1 MVRKLV
7 VAGMVG
13 AVLVWTAAAT
23 VDAAVL
29 CQKKSGAIFA
39 RDTCKK
45 KETSFD
51 ASGLLGTLPTRV
63 TTLESTTAALQASV
77 ATLQTSVGNALTK
90 TSIGT
95 VAGYATVESDGT
107 LSEHYSST
115 GGTVASSR
123 TLQGAYSV
131 SFGFTIRPNQPIV
144 AVPRETFG
152 HEICR
157 VFQGS
162 SATANVSVFCAQAD
176 AGSPAA
182 DVAFTLV
189 VFN

>member
-13 AVLVWTAAAT
+13 AVLVWAAAAT

-45 KETSFD
+45 KETPFD
-51 ASGLLGTLPTRV
+51 ASGLLGTLPARV

-77 ATLQTSVGNALTK
+77 TTLQTGTLTK
-90 TSIGT
+90 TSPGT

-123 TLQGAYSV
+123 LLVGGYSV
-131 SFGFTIRPNQPIV
+131 SFGFTIRPDQPIV

>member
-1 MVRKLV
+1 V
-7 VAGMVG
+7 
-13 AVLVWTAAAT
+13 
-23 VDAAVL
+23 
-29 CQKKSGAIFA
+29 
-39 RDTCKK
+39 
-45 KETSFD
+45 
-51 ASGLLGTLPTRV
+51 
-63 TTLESTTAALQASV
+63 
-77 ATLQTSVGNALTK
+77 
-90 TSIGT
+90 
-95 VAGYATVESDGT
+95 
-107 LSEHYSST
+107 
-115 GGTVASSR
+115 
-123 TLQGAYSV
+123 GAYSV
-131 SFGFTIRPNQPIV
+131 SFGFTIRPDQPIV

>member
-13 AVLVWTAAAT
+13 AGLMWAAAAT

-45 KETSFD
+45 KETPFD
-51 ASGLLGTLPTRV
+51 ASGLVGTLPTRV
-63 TTLESTTAALQASV
+63 TTLESTV
-77 ATLQTSVGNALTK
+77 ATLQTSVGDALTK
-90 TSIGT
+90 TSPGT

-131 SFGFTIRPNQPIV
+131 SFGFSIRPDQPIV
-144 AVPRETFG
+144 AVP
-152 HEICR
+152 
-157 VFQGS
+157 
-162 SATANVSVFCAQAD
+162 
-176 AGSPAA
+176 
-182 DVAFTLV
+182 
-189 VFN
+189 